1 MKTTRRKF
9 IGAMAQMAAA
19 LGITTWPMVS
29 FAKTTKEKMLVHQ
42 VYFWLKDPEDQ
53 QAFDQL
59 KSGLEKILRISSI
72 ESVHIGVP
80 ATTEVRDVVDH
91 SFSFSYQ
98 VRFKNVTD
106 HDSYQEDPIH
116 LQFIEE
122 CADLWDQV
130 KVYDYNPL

>member
-1 MKTTRRKF
+1 
-9 IGAMAQMAAA
+9 
-19 LGITTWPMVS
+19 MVS
-29 FAKTTKEKMLVHQ
+29 FAKTTEEKMLVHQ
-42 VYFWLKDPEDQ
+42 VYFWLKDPEDR

-72 ESVHIGVP
+72 ESGHIGVP
-80 ATTEVRDVVDH
+80 ATTEARDVVDH
-91 SFSFSYQ
+91 SYSFSYQ
-98 VRFKNVTD
+98 VRFKNIAD

-122 CADLWDQV
+122 CADLWNQV